1 MKKSTRRP
9 RQDEGGWRG
18 LLARHA
24 ASGLSTVAFC
34 AEAGVSSQSFYRWR
48 SRLSGSATQPFVT
61 TTTASA
67 KDPASGFIDLGGLR
81 PVGLSRVEVRLDLGG
96 GVLLHVVRE

>member
-1 MKKSTRRP
+1 MEKTTRRP
-9 RQDEGGWRG
+9 RQDEATRRG

-34 AEAGVSSQSFYRWR
+34 ADAGVSSKSFYRCR
-48 SRLSGSATQPFVT
+48 SRLNGSAPKPVVT

-67 KDPASGFIDLGGLR
+67 KPPASGFIDLGGLR
-81 PVGLSRVEVRLDLGG
+81 TLGNSRVEVRLDLGG
-96 GVLLHVVRE
+96 GVLLHRVRE

>member
-1 MKKSTRRP
+1 MKKTRRP
-9 RQDEGGWRG
+9 QQDEAAWRG

-34 AEAGVSSQSFYRWR
+34 AEAGVNSKSFYRWR
-48 SRLSGSATQPFVT
+48 SRLSGSATTPFV

-67 KDPASGFIDLGGLR
+67 KPPASGFIDLGGLR
-81 PVGLSRVEVRLDLGG
+81 PVGHSRVEVRLDLGG
-96 GVLLHVVRE
+96 GVLLHRVRE